1 MFNILEEGN
10 ALELSLAEIDD
21 VLVGCREG
29 IYDLTLC
36 LLLKQVFVRFLYK
49 R

>member
-10 ALELSLAEIDD
+10 TLELSLAEIDD

-29 IYDLTLC
+29 MT
-36 LLLKQVFVRFLYK
+36 
-49 R
+49 